1 MVTFLPR
8 FAATHGAIDVTCAF
22 TSVMPGWNV

>member
-8 FAATHGAIDVTCAF
+8 LPAIQGAMEITWDF
-22 TSVMPGWNV
+22 TSVMPGWNT